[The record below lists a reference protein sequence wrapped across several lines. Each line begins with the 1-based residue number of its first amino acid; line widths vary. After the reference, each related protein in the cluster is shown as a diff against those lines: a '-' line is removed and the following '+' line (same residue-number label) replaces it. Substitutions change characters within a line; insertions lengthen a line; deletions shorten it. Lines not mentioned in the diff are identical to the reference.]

1 MLVASC
7 ACRDT
12 CCLQVKHLDGVV
24 TKLQGDVASLSA
36 LELQVAT
43 AKQSAASTSAAD
55 SQALTDLRIR
65 IDTIDQSLAGMQTL
79 AKRAP
84 LLILCSNWSACSA
97 SEEASTSVVMCI
109 CHCVNRLLLGAAI
122 AIADR
127 RVLMPWAIS
136 GLSLHDQLTSLG
148 QTIRC
153 SYLACPM
160 LQGRMLLEWPQC
172 HCCVHIRASC

>member
-1 MLVASC
+1 MLVASST
-7 ACRDT
+7 CRDT
-12 CCLQVKHLDGVV
+12 SCLQVKHLDGVV
-24 TKLQGDVASLSA
+24 TKLQDDVASLSA
-36 LELQVAT
+36 LELQVAA

-84 LLILCSNWSACSA
+84 LLIRCSIWSACSA
-97 SEEASTSVVMCI
+97 SEGASTSLVTCI
-109 CHCVNRLLLGAAI
+109 YHRVNRLLLEAAI
-122 AIADR
+122 ATADC

-136 GLSLHDQLTSLG
+136 GLSLHDKLTSSG
-148 QTIRC
+148 QMIRC

-160 LQGRMLLEWPQC
+160 LQGRMLLE
-172 HCCVHIRASC
+172 